1 MSVLFSKPSI
11 PAPQPVPVAPTQD
24 AAAEQQR
31 LAAEQ
36 AALADSKS
44 RGRQATIA
52 GGGTM
57 MEEEQRLRGLSNQQR
72 RMASREMLG

>member
-1 MSVLFSKPSI
+1 MSGLFSKPSI
-11 PAPQPVPVAPTQD
+11 PAPQPVPVAPMQD
-24 AAAEQQR
+24 TGAEQQR

-36 AALADSKS
+36 AALADSRS
-44 RGRQATIA
+44 RGRASTIA

-57 MEEEQRLRGLSNQQR
+57 MEEEQRLRGLSSQQR